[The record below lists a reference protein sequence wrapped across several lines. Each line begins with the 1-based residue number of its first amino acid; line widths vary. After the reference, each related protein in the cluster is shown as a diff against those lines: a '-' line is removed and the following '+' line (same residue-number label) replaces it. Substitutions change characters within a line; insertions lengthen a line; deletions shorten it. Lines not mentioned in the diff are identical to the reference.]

1 MRFFLLFVAGCI
13 PLVSISQP
21 KEKYTHNVFWGRIA
35 LADNITKKLRVE
47 LWLQKRTQDTE
58 AHTSIFNAPQYDSY
72 WLWFNY
78 ALTPNLKLALSP
90 FGYFQN
96 YVLYT
101 QPSDLDRPPINEFR
115 YTMRLEHEQKGTFLN
130 YSNRYSLEYR
140 TRDITNTGHYDP
152 NWRVRYMARLEKP
165 IRGEWL
171 KGKSLSLIVYDELM
185 VQFGKA
191 VTDSPSIFDQNRI
204 YAGFSYS
211 LAKNIKLTPGY
222 LFVIQQR
229 PAGDVIDYVNTFFVV
244 LAFDNVI
251 SQFRHPRNAQL
262 KKM

>member
-1 MRFFLLFVAGCI
+1 MRFSLLLVAICLS
-13 PLVSISQP
+13 LVSAGQP

-35 LADNITKKLRVE
+35 LADNITSKLRVE

-78 ALTPNLKLALSP
+78 ALSPNLKLAISP

-101 QPSDLDRPPINEFR
+101 EPADLDRPAIKEFR
-115 YTMRLEHEQKGTFLN
+115 YTLRLEHEQKGSFVN
-130 YSNRYSLEYR
+130 YSNRYSIEYR
-140 TRDITNTGHYDP
+140 TRDIAFNGHYEP
-152 NWRVRYMARLEKP
+152 NWRFRYMARLEKP
-165 IRGEWL
+165 IHAEWL
-171 KGKSLSLIVYDELM
+171 NGKSLSLILYDEVM
-185 VQFGKA
+185 IQFGKA
-191 VTDSPSIFDQNRI
+191 VKDSPSIFDQNRI

-211 LAKNIKLTPGY
+211 LMKNIKITPGY

-229 PAGDVIDYVNTFFVV
+229 PSGDVLDYVNTFWVV

-251 SQFRHPRNAQL
+251 SQFIHPPKGTDKQR
-262 KKM
+262 